1 MISAYIRWDCSR
13 LKYSLGAVGLLALA
27 ALAIACGSPAA
38 EPAAAPAAASAT
50 PTPAQAAPTAG
61 QPATATAAPA
71 AAGQSATAVATPAP
85 AAEPTA
91 TTAPTPSPAPTPT
104 ASEPAGFVFTLDD
117 GSVARYKVEEVLART
132 GFKVAT
138 GVTDAVAGAIAVGP
152 DGAVV
157 SEESRIAVQ
166 AGALRTDSDRRD
178 GYVRNRTLLTDTYPE
193 VVFVPTAIDGL
204 PGPLD
209 ELSGS
214 HEFTITG
221 DLTIRDATR
230 AVTWDAVGDFTAGG
244 NPSGTA
250 SVEFTFDDF
259 GMDKPSVAIV
269 LSVEDIIRLELD
281 FSGTL
286 APR

>member
-13 LKYSLGAVGLLALA
+13 LKYSLGAVGLLAMV

-38 EPAAAPAAASAT
+38 EPAAVPVSAT
-50 PTPAQAAPTAG
+50 ATPAPAQAAPTAG

-71 AAGQSATAVATPAP
+71 AAGQSATAAPAP
-85 AAEPTA
+85 TATTEPTA
-91 TTAPTPSPAPTPT
+91 TTAPAPTPT
-104 ASEPAGFVFTLDD
+104 VSEPAGFVFTLDD

-138 GVTDAVAGAIAVGP
+138 GVTNAVAGAIAVGP

-204 PGPLD
+204 PGPWD
-209 ELSGS
+209 ELSGNY
-214 HEFTITG
+214 EFTITG

>member
-13 LKYSLGAVGLLALA
+13 LKYSLGAVGLLAMV

-38 EPAAAPAAASAT
+38 EPAAVPVSAT
-50 PTPAQAAPTAG
+50 ATPAPAQAAPTAG

-71 AAGQSATAVATPAP
+71 AAVQSATATPAP
-85 AAEPTA
+85 TATAEPTA
-91 TTAPTPSPAPTPT
+91 TTAPTPAPTPT

-157 SEESRIAVQ
+157 PEESRIAVQ

-204 PGPLD
+204 PGPWD
-209 ELSGS
+209 ELSGN